1 MAETPDDSDFEQLEG
16 RVVKIEKLLK
26 AVTGVDLEKVEPD
39 ELDAFQ
45 KLQASLSSL
54 KCSLG
59 SLRCSAFSPEPRPT
73 RRTAAGHPVGAVRRF
88 AELGG

>member
-1 MAETPDDSDFEQLEG
+1 MAKKPDDSDFEQLEG

-26 AVTGVDLEKVEPD
+26 AVTGVDLETVTSD
-39 ELDAFQ
+39 ELDAFL
-45 KLQASLSSL
+45 KIHEAGGLS
-54 KCSLG
+54 CYVVRMW
-59 SLRCSAFSPEPRPT
+59 RCSAFSPEPRPT